1 MRTSHPQ
8 TLNKQA
14 FNQVGHN
21 EFSGTNGS
29 DSKQFRRISDK
40 SEDNQRFFKNLV
52 DLPSNSNVL
61 AGVKTTTWG
70 MNNVDN
76 SKSDA
81 GGRGTNGKTLPLGYK
96 GGAQMGLGVANL
108 PAVNMYSAE
117 GSQAAGQTGTNGIQS
132 QGNSYNSRAALNSQ
146 LAPNAQGNSQSEQ
159 SLKNLLPMNKNQAS

>member
-1 MRTSHPQ
+1 MRTSHPA

-14 FNQVGHN
+14 FNQACPN

-52 DLPSNSNVL
+52 DLPSNSNVHS
-61 AGVKTTTWG
+61 GVKTTNWVMG
-70 MNNVDN
+70 NMDN

-81 GGRGTNGKTLPLGYK
+81 GSRGTNGKNMPIAYK
-96 GGAQMGLGVANL
+96 GSAQIGSGVANL
-108 PAVNMYSAE
+108 PSATMY
-117 GSQAAGQTGTNGIQS
+117 QADPNQAMGQPAMNGIQS

-146 LAPNAQGNSQSEQ
+146 LAPNVPGNS
-159 SLKNLLPMNKNQAS
+159 